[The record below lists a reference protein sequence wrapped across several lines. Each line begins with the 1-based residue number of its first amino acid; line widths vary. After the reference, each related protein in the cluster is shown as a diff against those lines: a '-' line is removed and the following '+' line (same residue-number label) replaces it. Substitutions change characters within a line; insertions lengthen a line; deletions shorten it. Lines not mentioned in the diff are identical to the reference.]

1 MTIETPFPNGNLA
14 SLEDRWRLIE
24 ENTLPAYLDLDP
36 DAARDLAAADV
47 GERIDEQRLGVDDVI
62 DVVTDWKI
70 RTRSIAS
77 EKTDASPRRL
87 HDRDHSHPQLD
98 TPRPGGPGPPTNSGH
113 DSDRMRERDSRSTG
127 ASSNPCGHRGSRL
140 VEWTIDPDLSRDDV
154 GMVDGERSAIY
165 DSLDADHPYRA
176 RLTLPD
182 GTVIDQTVKYVAAW
196 AESDDGP
203 PCSITLNHDL
213 MAAAD
218 AESVLDGYRTALG
231 LDADRVAGYRATTT
245 MRWWRPGRAAPS
257 PGRRSSPPRLATWKP
272 RSRSAPI
279 EPPAT
284 CWSPS
289 TFVGA
294 DRPSLR
300 WWSGTGPR

>member
-1 MTIETPFPNGNLA
+1 MTVTIPTPNSIRLGLA
-14 SLEDRWRLIE
+14 ALALLPTLAMTLTGCVNVTADQPELHPTRAAIE
-24 ENTLPAYLDLDP
+24 E
-36 DAARDLAAADV
+36 
-47 GERIDEQRLGVDDVI
+47 
-62 DVVTDWKI
+62 
-70 RTRSIAS
+70 
-77 EKTDASPRRL
+77 
-87 HDRDHSHPQLD
+87 
-98 TPRPGGPGPPTNSGH
+98 
-113 DSDRMRERDSRSTG
+113 
-127 ASSNPCGHRGSRL
+127 SRL

-231 LDADRVAGYRATTT
+231 LDADRVAGWRDHHDAVVAAGAGGTVARSQIFTAPVGDVEATVEVGTNRTT
-245 MRWWRPGRAAPS
+245 GNVLVTVDL
-257 PGRRSSPPRLATWKP
+257 RR
-272 RSRSAPI
+272 
-279 EPPAT
+279 
-284 CWSPS
+284 C
-289 TFVGA
+289 
-294 DRPSLR
+294 
-300 WWSGTGPR
+300 